1 MSVSVSL
8 VRLLDTVR
16 IDCPGV
22 TDGILR
28 ATLFNVLREFF
39 RRTNIWLFEMP
50 VYVSGDVN
58 DYVLNTCQN
67 ATVIRLMSLD
77 KPQWFPTD
85 GSFEYVPGCPSQFIR
100 YPTTVPGAQ
109 TQNPYPRAPRDG
121 GLLTAGVKNPILR
134 IFWNP
139 GTNDVWIALL
149 AMSVADPVDS
159 RGLPTEMPDWI
170 IEKYFDYIAHGVS
183 GKLMLSPNK
192 PYSSPKLA
200 EYNMRKFHEGVG
212 LGRTENQ
219 HMFVHSANRWMYPQN
234 YGTPF
239 KHKAV

>member
-1 MSVSVSL
+1 MNASTSL

-28 ATLFNVLREFF
+28 KTLFNTLREFF

-50 VYVSGDVN
+50 IYITNTTN
-58 DYVLNTCQN
+58 DYVLDTCQN
-67 ATVIRLMSLD
+67 AIVIRLMGLD
-77 KPQWFPTD
+77 KPAYPFSEPI
-85 GSFEYVPGCPSQFIR
+85 EYVPGCPPQFIN
-100 YPTTVPGAQ
+100 YSSVIPNFS
-109 TQNPYPRAPRDG
+109 TQNPYPRVPREG
-121 GLLTAGVKNPILR
+121 ALLTAGTKCPILR

-139 GTNDVWIALL
+139 GSPDVWIALL
-149 AMSVADPVDS
+149 SLSCADPVDG
-159 RGLPTEMPDWI
+159 RGMPTDMPDWI
-170 IEKYFDYIAHGVS
+170 VEKYFEYIAHGVA

-212 LGRTENQ
+212 LGRTENR
-219 HMFVHSANRWMYPQN
+219 HLFVYGGQRWMFPQTF
-234 YGTPF
+234 GTPF

>member
-1 MSVSVSL
+1 MSTSTSL

-22 TDGILR
+22 TDGIMR
-28 ATLFNVLREFF
+28 KTLFNVLREFF

-50 VYVSGDVN
+50 VYISSTTN

-67 ATVIRLMSLD
+67 ATVIRLMGLS
-77 KPQWFPTD
+77 KPQYFPSSGFD
-85 GSFEYVPGCPSQFIR
+85 YVPSNPPQFIK
-100 YPTTVPGAQ
+100 YPTNIPGYQ
-109 TQNPYPRAPRDG
+109 TQGPFPRSPREG
-121 GLLTAGVKNPILR
+121 GLLSTGKAPILR

-139 GTNDVWIALL
+139 GSDDIWIAMLSL
-149 AMSVADPVDS
+149 SVADPVDS
-159 RGLPTEMPDWI
+159 KGLPEEMPDWI

-212 LGRTENQ
+212 LGRTENR
-219 HMFVHSANRWMYPQN
+219 HLFVYSSQRWAFPQSFS
-234 YGTPF
+234 TPL

>member
-1 MSVSVSL
+1 MSASISI
-8 VRLLDTVR
+8 VRLLDLVR

-28 ATLFNVLREFF
+28 NTLFNILREFF
-39 RRTNIWLFEMP
+39 RRSNVWLFEMP
-50 VYVSGDVN
+50 VYITADTN

-67 ATVIRLMSLD
+67 ANVIRLMSLD

-85 GSFEYVPGCPSQFIR
+85 GIEYVPGCPPQFIK
-100 YPTTVPGAQ
+100 YPTVTPNAQ
-109 TQNPYPRAPRDG
+109 TSNPFPRAPREG
-121 GLLTAGVKNPILR
+121 GLLNAGSKCPILR

-139 GTNDVWIALL
+139 GNPDIWIALL
-149 AMSVADPVDS
+149 ALSVADPVDG
-159 RGLPTEMPDWI
+159 RGIPTDMPDWI
-170 IEKYFDYIAHGVS
+170 IEKYFDYIANGVS

-212 LGRTENQ
+212 LARTENRHLFTYGSQ
-219 HMFVHSANRWMYPQN
+219 RWMFPQN
-234 YGTPF
+234 FGTPF